1 MKADYKKTVNACFI
15 GYIVQAVVNNFVPLL
30 FLTFQSQYGIPLSK
44 ITFLITFNFSIQLV
58 IDLLAAKFVD
68 KIGYRAS
75 ALSAHASA
83 ALGLCMLAFLPEL
96 TKDPFIGILISVV
109 VYAVGG
115 GLLEVIVSPIV
126 EACPTD
132 NKEAAM
138 SLLHSFYCWGHVGV
152 VLLSTMFFRFVGIG
166 HWKILACLWALVP
179 LLNMLAF
186 FKVPI
191 APIIEEGGQGLSFKE
206 LLKNK
211 VFWLLMLLMLCAG
224 SCEQAVSQWAS
235 AFAEAGLGISKTAGD
250 LAGPMFFA
258 IMMGLSRA
266 FYGKY
271 GDKMDLV
278 RFMKISGVLC
288 LCSYLLISL
297 SPVPVP
303 SLIGCG
309 LCGLSVG
316 ILWPGTFSL
325 GSAGIKGGGTM
336 MFAFFALAGDVGCSV
351 GPTYVGTVTSLSD
364 GNMKQGIL
372 FACVF
377 PILLLAGLMAVRK
390 VVENKEN
397 PSLGIQ

>member
-75 ALSAHASA
+75 ALLAHASA

-96 TKDPFIGILISVV
+96 TKEPFIGILISVV
-109 VYAVGG
+109 IYAVGG

-152 VLLSTMFFRFVGIG
+152 VLLSTLFFRFVGIG

-191 APIIEEGGQGLSFKE
+191 APIIEEGVQGLSFKE

-351 GPTYVGTVTSLSD
+351 GPTYVGTITSLSD

-372 FACVF
+372 LACVF

-390 VVENKEN
+390 VVENKEGQ
-397 PSLGIQ
+397 LL

>member
-75 ALSAHASA
+75 ALLAHASA

-152 VLLSTMFFRFVGIG
+152 VLLSTLFFRFVGIG

-271 GDKMDLV
+271 GDKLDLV
-278 RFMKISGVLC
+278 RFMKISGILC

-303 SLIGCG
+303 SLVGCG

>member
-75 ALSAHASA
+75 ALLAHASA

-109 VYAVGG
+109 IYAVGG

-271 GDKMDLV
+271 GDKLDLV

-303 SLIGCG
+303 SLVGCG

-364 GNMKQGIL
+364 GNIKQGIL
-372 FACVF
+372 LACVF

>member
-15 GYIVQAVVNNFVPLL
+15 GYIVQAVVNNFAPLL

-109 VYAVGG
+109 IYAVGG

-152 VLLSTMFFRFVGIG
+152 VLLSTLFFRFVGIG

-271 GDKMDLV
+271 GDKLDLV

-303 SLIGCG
+303 SLVGCG

-364 GNMKQGIL
+364 GNIKQGIL
-372 FACVF
+372 LACVF

>member
-75 ALSAHASA
+75 ALLAHASA

-211 VFWLLMLLMLCAG
+211 AFWLLMLLMLCAG

-271 GDKMDLV
+271 GDKLDLV

-303 SLIGCG
+303 SLVGCG

-336 MFAFFALAGDVGCSV
+336 MFAFFALAGDVGCSI

-372 FACVF
+372 LACVF

>member
-1 MKADYKKTVNACFI
+1 MKADYKKTINACFI
-15 GYIVQAVVNNFVPLL
+15 GYIVQAVVNNFAPLL

-152 VLLSTMFFRFVGIG
+152 VLLSTLFFRFVGIG

-211 VFWLLMLLMLCAG
+211 AFWLLMLLMLCAG

-271 GDKMDLV
+271 GDKLDLV

-303 SLIGCG
+303 SLVGCG

-351 GPTYVGTVTSLSD
+351 GPTYVGTITSLSD

-372 FACVF
+372 LACVF

>member
-1 MKADYKKTVNACFI
+1 MKADYKKTINACFI

-75 ALSAHASA
+75 ALLAHASA

-109 VYAVGG
+109 IYAVGG

-152 VLLSTMFFRFVGIG
+152 VLLSTMFFRFVEIG
-166 HWKILACLWALVP
+166 HWKILACLWSLVP

-271 GDKMDLV
+271 GDKLDLV

-303 SLIGCG
+303 SLVGCG

-364 GNMKQGIL
+364 GNIKQGIL
-372 FACVF
+372 LACVF

>member
-75 ALSAHASA
+75 ALLAHASA

-96 TKDPFIGILISVV
+96 TKEPFIGILISVV
-109 VYAVGG
+109 IYAVGG

-152 VLLSTMFFRFVGIG
+152 VLLSTLFFRFVGIG

-271 GDKMDLV
+271 GDKLDLV
-278 RFMKISGVLC
+278 RFMKISGILC

-351 GPTYVGTVTSLSD
+351 GPTYVGTITSLSD

-372 FACVF
+372 LACVF

>member
-1 MKADYKKTVNACFI
+1 MKADYKKTINACFI
-15 GYIVQAVVNNFVPLL
+15 GYIVQAVINNFVPLL

-152 VLLSTMFFRFVGIG
+152 VLLSTLFFRFVGIG

-191 APIIEEGGQGLSFKE
+191 APIIEEGEQGLSFKE

-271 GDKMDLV
+271 GDKLDLV

-303 SLIGCG
+303 SLVGCG

-351 GPTYVGTVTSLSD
+351 GPTYVGTITSLSD

-372 FACVF
+372 LACVF

-390 VVENKEN
+390 VLENKEN
-397 PSLGIQ
+397 LSLGIQ

>member
-75 ALSAHASA
+75 ALLAHASA

-96 TKDPFIGILISVV
+96 TKEPFIGILISVV
-109 VYAVGG
+109 IYAVGG

-152 VLLSTMFFRFVGIG
+152 VLLSTLFFRFVGIG

-351 GPTYVGTVTSLSD
+351 GPTYVGTITSLSD

-390 VVENKEN
+390 VVESKEN
-397 PSLGIQ
+397 HSLGIQ

>member
-152 VLLSTMFFRFVGIG
+152 VLLSTLFFRFVGIG

-271 GDKMDLV
+271 GDKLDLV

-303 SLIGCG
+303 SLVGCG

-372 FACVF
+372 LACVF

>member
-75 ALSAHASA
+75 ALLAHASA

-109 VYAVGG
+109 IYAVGG

-271 GDKMDLV
+271 GDKLLMIQSEFGEDDFV
-278 RFMKISGVLC
+278 TGYF
-288 LCSYLLISL
+288 LLIPELESYDK
-297 SPVPVP
+297 
-303 SLIGCG
+303 
-309 LCGLSVG
+309 
-316 ILWPGTFSL
+316 ILTSL
-325 GSAGIKGGGTM
+325 GM
-336 MFAFFALAGDVGCSV
+336 
-351 GPTYVGTVTSLSD
+351 
-364 GNMKQGIL
+364 
-372 FACVF
+372 
-377 PILLLAGLMAVRK
+377 
-390 VVENKEN
+390 
-397 PSLGIQ
+397 

>member
-75 ALSAHASA
+75 ALLAHASA

-109 VYAVGG
+109 IYAVGG

-152 VLLSTMFFRFVGIG
+152 VLLSTLFFRFVGIG

-325 GSAGIKGGGTM
+325 GAAGIKGGGTM

-372 FACVF
+372 LACVF

>member
-30 FLTFQSQYGIPLSK
+30 FLTFRSQYGIPLSK

-271 GDKMDLV
+271 GDKLDLV

-303 SLIGCG
+303 SLVGCG

-364 GNMKQGIL
+364 GNMKQGL
-372 FACVF
+372 LLACVF

>member
-75 ALSAHASA
+75 ALLAHASA
-83 ALGLCMLAFLPEL
+83 TLGLCMLAFLPEL
-96 TKDPFIGILISVV
+96 TKEPFIGILISVV
-109 VYAVGG
+109 IYAVGG

-152 VLLSTMFFRFVGIG
+152 VLLSTLFFRFVGIG

-271 GDKMDLV
+271 GDKLDLV

-351 GPTYVGTVTSLSD
+351 GPTYVGTITSLSD

>member
-15 GYIVQAVVNNFVPLL
+15 GYIVQAVVNNFAPLL

-152 VLLSTMFFRFVGIG
+152 VLLSTLFFRFVGIG

-206 LLKNK
+206 LLKNQ

-271 GDKMDLV
+271 GDKLDLV

-303 SLIGCG
+303 SLVGCG

-372 FACVF
+372 LACVF

>member
-75 ALSAHASA
+75 ALLAHASA

-96 TKDPFIGILISVV
+96 TKEPFIGILISVV

-138 SLLHSFYCWGHVGV
+138 SLLHSFYCWEHVGV
-152 VLLSTMFFRFVGIG
+152 VLLSTLFFRFVGIG

-191 APIIEEGGQGLSFKE
+191 APIIEEGVQGLSFKE

-211 VFWLLMLLMLCAG
+211 AFWLLMLLMLCAG

-271 GDKMDLV
+271 GDKLDLV

-351 GPTYVGTVTSLSD
+351 GPTYVGTITSLSD

-372 FACVF
+372 LACVF

>member
-271 GDKMDLV
+271 GDKLDLV

-372 FACVF
+372 LACVF

>member
-15 GYIVQAVVNNFVPLL
+15 AYIVQAVVNNFVPLL

-152 VLLSTMFFRFVGIG
+152 VLLSTLFFRFVGIG

-271 GDKMDLV
+271 GDKLDLV

-303 SLIGCG
+303 SLVGCG

-336 MFAFFALAGDVGCSV
+336 MFAFFALAGDIGCSV

>member
-15 GYIVQAVVNNFVPLL
+15 GYIVQAVINNFVPLL

-75 ALSAHASA
+75 ALLAHASA

-109 VYAVGG
+109 IYAVGG

-152 VLLSTMFFRFVGIG
+152 VLLSTLFFRFVGIG

-325 GSAGIKGGGTM
+325 GAAGIKGGGTM

-372 FACVF
+372 LACVF

>member
-75 ALSAHASA
+75 ALLAHASA

-96 TKDPFIGILISVV
+96 TKEPFIGILISVV
-109 VYAVGG
+109 IYAVGG

-152 VLLSTMFFRFVGIG
+152 VLLSTLFFRFVGIG

-372 FACVF
+372 LACVF

>member
-109 VYAVGG
+109 IYAVGG

-166 HWKILACLWALVP
+166 HWKILACLWSLVP

-271 GDKMDLV
+271 GDKLDLV

-303 SLIGCG
+303 SLVGCG

-351 GPTYVGTVTSLSD
+351 GPTYVGTITSLSD

>member
-15 GYIVQAVVNNFVPLL
+15 GYIVQAVVNNFAPLL

-96 TKDPFIGILISVV
+96 TRDPFTGILISVV

-152 VLLSTMFFRFVGIG
+152 VLLSTIFFRFVGIG

-271 GDKMDLV
+271 GDKLDLV

-336 MFAFFALAGDVGCSV
+336 MFAFFALAGDVGCSI

-372 FACVF
+372 LACVF

>member
-109 VYAVGG
+109 IYAVGG

-152 VLLSTMFFRFVGIG
+152 VLLSTLFFRFVGIG

-191 APIIEEGGQGLSFKE
+191 APIIEEGVQGLSFKE

-211 VFWLLMLLMLCAG
+211 AFWLLMLLMLCAG

-271 GDKMDLV
+271 GDKLDLV
-278 RFMKISGVLC
+278 RFMKISGILC

-336 MFAFFALAGDVGCSV
+336 MFAFFALAGDVGCSA
-351 GPTYVGTVTSLSD
+351 GPTYVGTITSLSD

-372 FACVF
+372 LACVF

-390 VVENKEN
+390 VVENKEGQ
-397 PSLGIQ
+397 LL